1 MHALLTNP
9 MLPLLIALITVLA
22 VFLVMLA
29 LTDTKPSAEVQ
40 AALDANDKWQAEHNA
55 RMAHAEAMSRALD
68 AGDLDLFRELNNTN
82 PTINA
87 K

>member
-22 VFLVMLA
+22 VFLVLLMRMDATPSDEAKA
-29 LTDTKPSAEVQ
+29 L
-40 AALDANDKWQAEHNA
+40 LDANNLWMEAHNA
-55 RMAHAEAMSRALD
+55 RMAQLDAMSRALD
-68 AGDLDLFRELNNTN
+68 AGDLALYRELSNTN
-82 PTINA
+82 PTTDA